1 MALGAGV
8 WGGGRVP
15 PGLWGFYSFGV
26 VLPGFLLCS
35 YALLLPGFVPVFLG
49 VGLLVVW
56 LVFGFTSCFWLL
68 VGVVWVWVWWF
79 FCC

>member
-1 MALGAGV
+1 MWRWGRACGVGTGFPLGCGV
-8 WGGGRVP
+8 STIIGLFYLVFCCVP
-15 PGLWGFYSFGV
+15 TPGCGY
-26 VLPGFLLCS
+26 PC
-35 YALLLPGFVPVFLG
+35 FLG